1 MLRPKRTKRVP
12 AKQPF
17 IAAEPRNAAPKGA
30 SLRAKLDEPRPF
42 GAPRPIPQEILDEV
56 AEKQFT
62 GGYNTKRSNICNRCF
77 TTKSRNGKCAC
88 V

>member
-17 IAAEPRNAAPKGA
+17 IAAEPRNAAPVGA
-30 SLRAKLDEPRPF
+30 KIRAIASEPRPF
-42 GAPRPIPQEILDEV
+42 GAPPPIPQWILDEA

-62 GGYNTKRSNICNRCF
+62 GGYNTKKTNICKRCF
-77 TTKSRNGKCAC
+77 TAKSRNGKCAC
-88 V
+88 I